1 MGFMGLGPAELVI
14 ILVIALVV
22 FGPGKLPEMG
32 NSLGK
37 SIREFRKATSEVMEP
52 LNEVKQSVNEV
63 KQSVNEMKPFPTTLL
78 TGSPA
83 NNGSAGTESSG
94 TARPETGASDRAEA
108 ATPAHANAGKL
119 CASCSAQNPSSSE
132 FCGTCGKPLA

>member
-52 LNEVKQSVNEV
+52 LNEVKQSVNE
-63 KQSVNEMKPFPTTLL
+63 MKPLPTTLL

-83 NNGSAGTESSG
+83 NNGSVGTESSG